1 METLQI
7 FLSICGGISI
17 VGGAVAVIIKWVSP
31 AFKLNKRVETLE
43 EHDKRDYEVMK
54 KISDRDALIMET
66 LITMLD
72 NQLSGGSNINE
83 LKKTR
88 DKLTNYLLQNQG

>member
-1 METLQI
+1 MEI

-72 NQLSGGSNINE
+72 NQLSGGSNIDE

>member
-72 NQLSGGSNINE
+72 NQLSGGSNIDE